1 MYLLLWRELYHAL
14 DKAMC
19 AVIRHCS
26 RRENGFAKRDSIVE
40 VFRQLYLSDDD
51 CFDDNDS
58 DRDSDNKELYG
69 VDRVSD
75 VDSDAT
81 EDYSAQTTDDLDIE
95 TAHVDW

>member
-40 VFRQLYLSDDD
+40 VFRQLHLSDDD

-58 DRDSDNKELYG
+58 DRDSDKELDN
-69 VDRVSD
+69 VDLFSD
-75 VDSDAT
+75 IDSEAT
-81 EDYSAQTTDDLDIE
+81 RITVHRLQMT
-95 TAHVDW
+95 

>member
-14 DKAMC
+14 DKVMC
-19 AVIRHCS
+19 AVLRHCS
-26 RRENGFAKRDSIVE
+26 RRGNGFAKRDSIVQ

-58 DRDSDNKELYG
+58 DGDSDKELNS
-69 VDRVSD
+69 VDHVSD
-75 VDSDAT
+75 FDSEAT
-81 EDYSAQTTDDLDIE
+81 EDYSAQTADDLNTD